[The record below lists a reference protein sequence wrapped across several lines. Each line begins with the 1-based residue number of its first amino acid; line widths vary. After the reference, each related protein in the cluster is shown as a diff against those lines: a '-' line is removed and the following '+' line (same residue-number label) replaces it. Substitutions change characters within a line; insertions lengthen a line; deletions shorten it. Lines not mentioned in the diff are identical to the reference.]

1 MAKSVFL
8 KYGRHVR
15 DLTTHKTHVLEATSG
30 TCLALKSLTLDTI
43 SDGIPWLAD
52 TTLDSISWSE
62 QPAVAPSFTVS
73 ASMFPEF
80 FVVDD
85 FVLSN
90 IDDYESDP
98 PETRQMRLERRWI
111 FTQYYWH
118 LVFSNR
124 QLERLTF
131 AGAVYVPWEIRF
143 E

>member
-1 MAKSVFL
+1 M
-8 KYGRHVR
+8 
-15 DLTTHKTHVLEATSG
+15 
-30 TCLALKSLTLDTI
+30 TLDTI

-111 FTQYYWH
+111 FTQHYWH

-131 AGAVYVPWEIRF
+131 AGAVYVPWEIRSEQMF
-143 E
+143 LDGIAKLTHPKEMNGWDFDGTSCF